1 MKQDNMSTLEHDQI
15 NTQIVNYLSGQASE
29 EEISQ
34 LEYWIKS
41 STQNHDYYLQ
51 VKNVWEVYGKPFNP
65 SDISTKEALE
75 KVLQL
80 TDIKVQRPG
89 FWFYLQRVAA
99 ILFIPIMLG
108 SFLWGRFSH
117 ISKTAVADQEV
128 YNEVFA
134 AYGTRSTL
142 LLADGSKVWL
152 NSGSSLSYPIKF
164 KDEKRIVKLKGEAYF
179 EVHADV
185 SRPFI
190 VQAQSINVI
199 ATGTKFN
206 VQAFSGRN
214 ETQISLIKGKVL
226 VNKQNGENNSSTIA
240 ELKPNQHLV
249 YNTTSG
255 KKELKDENVYRYVA
269 WKDGKLIFRGEPLS
283 EILKKISQIYNVE
296 IETHGKSLQ
305 DFKYRATFQDES
317 LDDILKLLKISAPID
332 YKEVKRNPLPDGSFP
347 RKKIIIFSK

>member
-1 MKQDNMSTLEHDQI
+1 MNQDNMSALEHDQI
-15 NTQIVNYLSGQASE
+15 NTKIVNYLSGEATE

-34 LEYWIKS
+34 LEEWIKS
-41 STQNHDYYLQ
+41 SIQNHEYYLQ

-75 KVLQL
+75 RVLEL
-80 TDIKVQRPG
+80 TDIEDQKPG

-99 ILFIPIMLG
+99 ILFIPLMLG
-108 SFLWGRFSH
+108 SFLWGKFSH
-117 ISKTAVADQEV
+117 TSKADASDHEI

-164 KDEKRIVKLKGEAYF
+164 KDQKRIVKLKGEAYF
-179 EVHADV
+179 EVHSDI

-206 VQAFSGRN
+206 VQAFSGSN
-214 ETQISLIKGKVL
+214 ETQISLIRGKVS
-226 VNKQNGENNSSTIA
+226 VNKQNGENNTSTIA

-249 YNTTSG
+249 YNTISG
-255 KKELKDENVYRYVA
+255 KKELKDEDVYRYVA

-283 EILKKISQIYNVE
+283 EIIKKISQLYNVE
-296 IETHGKSLQ
+296 IEMHGKSLH

-317 LDDILKLLKISAPID
+317 LEEILKLLKISSPID
-332 YKEVKRNPLPDGSFP
+332 YKEVKRSPLPDGSFP